1 MILFTDVAVH
11 EGQVSWDSP
20 CCCFLSLSEEKTT
33 WLSHV
38 ALTEAVNCN
47 PGLVLGAVV
56 FGVQT
61 TFQPVC
67 SGVEWAFPQLLGLA
81 KGQEGGG
88 KGFLPGLDS
97 LKTGMVF

>member
-1 MILFTDVAVH
+1 MFSDAAVH

-20 CCCFLSLSEEKTT
+20 CCCFLSLSEGKVT
-33 WLSHV
+33 WFSHV
-38 ALTEAVNCN
+38 ALTEAVKCN
-47 PGLVLGAVV
+47 PELVLGAVV

-67 SGVEWAFPQLLGLA
+67 SGVECAFPQLLGLR

-88 KGFLPGLDS
+88 KRFLPGLDS
-97 LKTGMVF
+97 LKAGILF